1 MLFKRYCGFDQNE
14 NALHFIRQIFVP
26 KGSDVNKGG
35 KTITTNIYF
44 FISKKKVFINF
55 ETKCDPRYTAFC
67 FFLHEDN

>member
-1 MLFKRYCGFDQNE
+1 MLFKLYWGFDQNE

-44 FISKKKVFINF
+44 FISKKKVFIHF
-55 ETKCDPRYTAFC
+55 ETKCDPRYTALFL
-67 FFLHEDN
+67 FFFA